1 MKFVLR
7 VFFPFFRSV
16 DISNLSRNKKPS
28 KNQLNLMLSSFDQL
42 RQLQF
47 SIQLF
52 NQMNASTIWL
62 LKHAC
67 IFASILCAFSF
78 IRYNDGIVL
87 RGFCLTT
94 ALDAVFIYIFIYDR
108 AFSIQSRLAKTKMEM
123 IRVCSQNIK
132 TQVEGMELKKR
143 IISIPNC
150 GIRVG
155 SFHYF
160 ERMSSPNF
168 VLFVIFNL
176 GRMLITFR

>member
-1 MKFVLR
+1 MT
-7 VFFPFFRSV
+7 
-16 DISNLSRNKKPS
+16 
-28 KNQLNLMLSSFDQL
+28 SSFLQL

-47 SIQLF
+47 SVQLF
-52 NQMNASTIWL
+52 NQMNACTIWILKL
-62 LKHAC
+62 LC
-67 IFASILCAFSF
+67 VLGFVLCAFTF
-78 IRYNDGIVL
+78 IRFYDEGLLL

-94 ALDAVFIYIFIYDR
+94 ALDAVFVYIFIYDK

-168 VLFVIFNL
+168 VLFVVFNL

>member
-1 MKFVLR
+1 MDLA
-7 VFFPFFRSV
+7 SLL
-16 DISNLSRNKKPS
+16 SNETENKTR
-28 KNQLNLMLSSFDQL
+28 LNLMASIYFQL

-52 NQMNASTIWL
+52 NQMNAYTIWL
-62 LKHAC
+62 LKVLC
-67 IFASILCAFSF
+67 VLGFILFGFTF
-78 IRYNDGIVL
+78 IRFYNEGLLL
-87 RGFCLTT
+87 RGYCLTT
-94 ALDAVFIYIFIYDR
+94 ALDCVLVYVFFYDK
-108 AFSIQSRLAKTKMEM
+108 AFSIQSRLAKTKKEM
-123 IRVCSQNIK
+123 IRVCCQKIK
-132 TQVEGMELKKR
+132 TQVLGIELTKR

-168 VLFVIFNL
+168 VLFVVFNL

>member
-1 MKFVLR
+1 M
-7 VFFPFFRSV
+7 
-16 DISNLSRNKKPS
+16 DTANLSRNKKQSGIP
-28 KNQLNLMLSSFDQL
+28 LNLMTSSFDQL

-78 IRYNDGIVL
+78 IRFYDEGLLL
-87 RGFCLTT
+87 RGFCFTT
-94 ALDAVFIYIFIYDR
+94 GLDGVFIYIFVYDK
-108 AFSIQSRLAKTKMEM
+108 AFSIQSRLAQTKKEM
-123 IRVCSQNIK
+123 IGVCSQKIK
-132 TQVEGMELKKR
+132 TQVERKELIKR
-143 IISIPNC
+143 IISIPSC

-168 VLFVIFNL
+168 VLFVVFNL
-176 GRMLITFR
+176 GRMLISFR